1 MDSYAWEQRMI
12 RSIVIISTLVC
23 DSFFV
28 QADQKPTLT
37 IKDIHG
43 KLQTPLLAR
52 GMKPSVLFFITHD
65 CPVANKLAPEIRRII
80 EGYRAKA
87 QFTLVYADPDMTAAE
102 VTTHQKDYNYTKL
115 NTIHDRQHKLVQ
127 ATGATI
133 TPEVVL
139 TKSNGHIV
147 YRGRINNFYE
157 DFGKPRRV
165 ITQHDLR
172 DALDALLAGKPVPKP
187 RGKCIG
193 CFIPKLK

>member
-1 MDSYAWEQRMI
+1 MI
-12 RSIVIISTLVC
+12 RSLVIISTLVC

-28 QADQKPTLT
+28 QADQKPTLV

-43 KLQTPLLAR
+43 KLQTPLLDR

-87 QFTLVYADPDMTAAE
+87 QFTLVYADPEMTAAE

-115 NTIHDRQHKLVQ
+115 NTIHDRHHKLVQ

-133 TPEVVL
+133 TPEAVL

>member
-1 MDSYAWEQRMI
+1 MI
-12 RSIVIISTLVC
+12 RSLVIISTLVC
-23 DSFFV
+23 GSFLV
-28 QADQKPTLT
+28 QSDQKPTLT
-37 IKDIHG
+37 IKDIDG
-43 KLQTPLLAR
+43 GIQTPLKAK
-52 GMKPSVLFFITHD
+52 GKKPSVLFFITHD

-80 EGYRAKA
+80 EGYHAKA
-87 QFTLVYADPDMTAAE
+87 QFTLVYVDPDMTTSDVAI
-102 VTTHQKDYNYTKL
+102 HQKDYNYTKL
-115 NTIHDRQHKLVQ
+115 NTIHDLEHKLVQ

-133 TPEVVL
+133 TPEVVV

-193 CFIPKLK
+193 CFIPKLD

>member
-1 MDSYAWEQRMI
+1 MI

-28 QADQKPTLT
+28 QADQKPTLV

-43 KLQTPLLAR
+43 KLQTPLMAR
-52 GMKPSVLFFITHD
+52 GKKPSVLFFITHD

-87 QFTLVYADPDMTAAE
+87 QFTLVYADPEMTAAE

-133 TPEVVL
+133 TPEVVVPES
-139 TKSNGHIV
+139 KGNMV
-147 YRGRINNFYE
+147 YRGPINNFYE
-157 DFGKPRRV
+157 DFEKHRRV

-172 DALDALLAGKPVPKP
+172 DALDPLLADKPVPKP

-193 CFIPKLK
+193 CFIQKQK

>member
-1 MDSYAWEQRMI
+1 MI
-12 RSIVIISTLVC
+12 RLLVIIFTLFC
-23 DSFFV
+23 SSFFV
-28 QADQKPTLT
+28 QAVQKPTLT
-37 IKDIHG
+37 IKDILG
-43 KLQTPLLAR
+43 NIQTPLTAKEKR
-52 GMKPSVLFFITHD
+52 PSVLFFITHD

-87 QFTLVYADPDMTAAE
+87 QFTLVYVDPDMTAAE
-102 VTTHQKDYNYTKL
+102 VKTHQKDYNYTKL

-127 ATGATI
+127 ATGATV
-133 TPEVVL
+133 TPEVVV
-139 TKSNGHIV
+139 TKSNGPIV

-165 ITQHDLR
+165 VTQHDLR

>member
-1 MDSYAWEQRMI
+1 MKTNTWHHGVIRSYA
-12 RSIVIISTLVC
+12 IICAMVC
-23 DSFFV
+23 GGFYAQSGP
-28 QADQKPTLT
+28 KPTLV

-43 KLQTPLLAR
+43 KLQTPLMAR

-65 CPVANKLAPEIRRII
+65 CPVSNKIAPEIRRII
-80 EGYRAKA
+80 EGYCAKA
-87 QFTLVYADPDMTAAE
+87 QFTLVYADPEMTAAE
-102 VTTHQKDYNYTKL
+102 VTAHQKDYNYTKL

-133 TPEVVL
+133 TPEVVV

-147 YRGRINNFYE
+147 YCGRINNFYE
-157 DFGKPRRV
+157 DFGKPRKV

-193 CFIPKLK
+193 CFIPKQK

>member
-1 MDSYAWEQRMI
+1 MKMDTRHHGVI
-12 RSIVIISTLVC
+12 RSFAITCALVC
-23 DSFFV
+23 GDFYAQSEP
-28 QADQKPTLT
+28 KPTLV

-43 KLQTPLLAR
+43 KLQTPLMAR

-80 EGYRAKA
+80 EGYLAKA
-87 QFTLVYADPDMTAAE
+87 QFTLVYVDPDMTKDDFTA
-102 VTTHQKDYNYTKL
+102 HQKDYNYTKF
-115 NTIHDRQHKLVQ
+115 TSIHDLRHKLVQ
-127 ATGATI
+127 ATGATV
-133 TPEVVL
+133 TPEVVV
-139 TKSNGHIV
+139 TESNGHIV

-193 CFIPKLK
+193 CFIPKLN